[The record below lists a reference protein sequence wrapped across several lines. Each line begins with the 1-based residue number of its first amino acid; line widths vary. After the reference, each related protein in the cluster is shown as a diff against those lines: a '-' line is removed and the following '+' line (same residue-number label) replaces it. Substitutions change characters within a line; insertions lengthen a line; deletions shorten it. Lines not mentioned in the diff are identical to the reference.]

1 MHDPSTLA
9 LSVRLPIPSRISKTR
24 SERRGLSWPFL
35 RIGGYEA
42 YFGHDLIDVW
52 HEEPG
57 GADSGTV
64 CRDRHLWTH
73 LSHLRLRFP
82 PLMRLR
88 RRLFTTCEW
97 CGELGDRRHPVN
109 VSHGWYGDERDRKA
123 HWWNGDRGRYH
134 QECSTVAGSH
144 RQCVCETP
152 VQATMM
158 QGIPG
163 TRDRCLRCWKHIDY
177 LQAEFREA
185 RRAARRAGRGHR
197 RPTREDTEHVTALF
211 LAARAEREDT
221 P

>member
-1 MHDPSTLA
+1 MHDPSALA

-35 RIGGYEA
+35 RVGGYEA
-42 YFGHDLIDVW
+42 YFGHDLVDVW

-82 PLMRLR
+82 PLIRLR
-88 RRLFTTCEW
+88 RRLLTTCEW
-97 CGELGDRRHPVN
+97 CGELGDRRNPVN
-109 VSHGWYGDERDRKA
+109 VSHGWYGDERDGKA
-123 HWWNGDRGRYH
+123 PWWVGDRGCYH
-134 QECSTVAGSH
+134 RECSTVADAH

-152 VQATMM
+152 ALATAA
-158 QGIPG
+158 PG
-163 TRDRCLRCWKHIDY
+163 VRVNWGTCTGCGNAVDY
-177 LQAEFREA
+177 RQAEFREA

-197 RPTREDTEHVTALF
+197 RPSRVDSEHVTALF
-211 LAARAEREDT
+211 LAARAEQDDT